1 MADPTTV
8 DSDIRQLL
16 AEQLGVDPNDI
27 KDESNIVADLGADSL
42 DVIELVIAIEEFYSI
57 EIPDTDAENLATVA
71 DVVAYVERRI
81 A

>member
-8 DSDIRQLL
+8 DSYIRQLL
-16 AEQLGVDPNDI
+16 AEQLGVDPEDI

-42 DVIELVIAIEEFYSI
+42 DVIELVLSIEEFYSI
-57 EIPDTDAENLATVA
+57 EIPDEDAQNLATVA

-81 A
+81 E

>member
-8 DSDIRQLL
+8 DSYIRQLL
-16 AEQLGVDPNDI
+16 AEQLGVDPEDI

-42 DVIELVIAIEEFYSI
+42 DVIELVLSIEEFYSI
-57 EIPDTDAENLATVA
+57 EIPDADAEGLVTVA

>member
-8 DSDIRQLL
+8 DSYIRQLL